1 VETPFITANYPPPIR
16 RKAPPFFPALVL
28 LFYPSIVLIRFLYFN
43 PIGGG
48 DIMKKIAIEL
58 LIVAVTVAAY
68 VLPVLADGGGW

>member
-1 VETPFITANYPPPIR
+1 
-16 RKAPPFFPALVL
+16 L